1 MRLGELLRALDRPDG
16 VSGTALAERFGVTR
30 AAVSKR
36 LAQLRAEGLPL
47 AARRGSGYRLESR
60 LELLDAAA
68 IRAALPPRARELL
81 AALHVEDDVDST
93 SNALL
98 RAAAAGA
105 PSATACFAERQ
116 SAGRGRR
123 GRRWVAAPAGSICL
137 SVLWRF
143 EHGLA
148 SLGGLSIALGVAAA
162 QALRACG
169 AREVQ
174 LKWPNDLVVGERKLG
189 GILVDA
195 AGDWAGPCHVV
206 AGIGVNLRMPETAA
220 VAVDQPWTDLA
231 RCAQPVPARCLVA
244 AGLLAAW
251 LLALDRFAG
260 DGVQSFLAGFA
271 EVDALA
277 GRAVR
282 VAEGDRHWDG
292 EARGIDPDGRLR
304 VLAVGGELR
313 RVSAAEV
320 SVRRAGS
327 A

>member
-1 MRLGELLRALDRPDG
+1 MKLGELLRALDRPGG
-16 VSGTALAERFGVTR
+16 VSGTELAARFGVTR

-47 AARRGSGYRLESR
+47 VAVRGSGYRLDAP
-60 LELLDAAA
+60 LELLEASA
-68 IRAALPPRARELL
+68 IRAALPAPARALL
-81 AALHVEDDVDST
+81 TVLRIEDDIDST
-93 SNALL
+93 SSALL
-98 RAAAAGA
+98 RAAADGA
-105 PSATACFAERQ
+105 PSGTACFAERQ

-123 GRRWVAAPAGSICL
+123 GRRWVAAPAGSVCL
-137 SVLWRF
+137 SLLWRF

-148 SLGGLSIALGVAAA
+148 SLGGLSIALGVAAV

-174 LKWPNDLVVGERKLG
+174 LKWPNDLVAGERKLG

-206 AGIGVNLRMPETAA
+206 AGIGVNLRMPTAA
-220 VAVDQPWTDLA
+220 AHAVDQPWTDLA
-231 RCAQPVPARCLVA
+231 RCAEPVPPRRQVA

-251 LLALDRFAG
+251 LLALQRFAAEG
-260 DGVQSFLAGFA
+260 AQPFLAGFA

-277 GRAVR
+277 GRPVR
-282 VAEGDRHWDG
+282 IAEGERHWDG
-292 EARGIDPDGRLR
+292 HAHGIDPDGRLR
-304 VLAVGGELR
+304 VLAASGELR

-320 SVRRAGS
+320 SVRRAGV